1 MEEDNNLQGRF
12 MQGLDLFDVVRHID
26 KKTKRYLALILQD
39 MEEALDS
46 YPGAFSAVRGIVLDN
61 YNDYTRAVVRYL
73 FGDVE
78 TTQAYKKNA
87 TINDRANK

>member
-1 MEEDNNLQGRF
+1 MGMNDLPGRV

-39 MEEALDS
+39 MEEVLED
-46 YPGAFSAVRGIVLDN
+46 YPGAFKLIRGIVLDN

-78 TTQAYKKNA
+78 TSQAYKKNA
-87 TINDRANK
+87 ASDNRTNE